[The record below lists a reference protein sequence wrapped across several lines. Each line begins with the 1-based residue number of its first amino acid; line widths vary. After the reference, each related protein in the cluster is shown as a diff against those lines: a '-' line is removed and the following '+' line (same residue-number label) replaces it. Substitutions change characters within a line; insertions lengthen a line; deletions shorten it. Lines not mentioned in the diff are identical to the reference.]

1 MIIDTSAIRA
11 SVPKRFIVT
20 IMIFVACTASFML
33 RVHMSIN
40 LLAMVQPTV
49 TGANRSA
56 AIVTTNATL
65 TNGDDLA
72 NGTLPTTGGD
82 ENSFLPLNDTAG
94 GETVVPMVPNFG
106 PRYEWSQSI
115 QSHILGAYF
124 YGYLLTSLPAG
135 PLAERYGPQRLI
147 GYSFL
152 LCAAVTALFPL
163 LAMIDATAI
172 IAGRFLIGFLS
183 GCVYPTLH
191 NVISRWIPPNEK
203 SKAVACIA
211 GGSTFGT
218 VITWPFAGLL
228 TEQFGWVYA
237 FYVPALMSALVGLI
251 WFWLVA
257 DAPSEHKTISKEERD
272 LIEASFG
279 NTVSKSKARPPIGAV
294 LTSLPFMALVLSHY
308 SSFWGLNFFV
318 TQAPKFMNEVLGFK
332 LANAGFLSSLPY
344 VARMFSGFLFG
355 FIGDLLRRRE
365 AMSVTALRKSFTVFS
380 HFLPGA
386 FLVAL
391 PFLARD
397 PIVTVSCIIACLG
410 FNGAS
415 TITNL
420 VNAQDLAPN
429 FAATLYGLMNF
440 LATTAGFLAPMMVA
454 YFTKE
459 KNTMDEWKYVFL
471 ITAGFYIASGAI
483 FTILGSGKVQKWN
496 EIKEPPTESPTP
508 AIQSVRL

>member
-1 MIIDTSAIRA
+1 MIVTTN
-11 SVPKRFIVT
+11 VLKGTFPKRMIVT

-40 LLAMVQPTV
+40 LLAMVQPITAPSSNSSLTV
-49 TGANRSA
+49 PNAPTSLSSTPNGTA
-56 AIVTTNATL
+56 NATSD
-65 TNGDDLA
+65 GDLIVPA
-72 NGTLPTTGGD
+72 P
-82 ENSFLPLNDTAG
+82 
-94 GETVVPMVPNFG
+94 VVPDYG
-106 PRYEWSQSI
+106 PRYGWNQNM

-152 LCAAVTALFPL
+152 LSAVVTALFPL
-163 LAMIDATAI
+163 FAAIDVWI
-172 IAGRFLIGFLS
+172 VIAGRFLIGLLS

-228 TEQFGWVYA
+228 TEHFGWVYA
-237 FYVPALMSALVGLI
+237 FYVPAFLSALVGGV

-257 DAPSEHKTISKEERD
+257 DSPAEHKTITKEERD

-279 NTVSKSKARPPIGAV
+279 NTVSKTKAKPPLLKVI
-294 LTSLPFMALVLSHY
+294 TSLPFIALVLSHY

-318 TQAPKFMNEVLGFK
+318 TQAPKFISEVLGFN
-332 LANAGFLSSLPY
+332 LTNAGFLSSLPY
-344 VARMFSGFLFG
+344 LARMFSGFFFG
-355 FIGDLLRRRE
+355 YIGDWLRRKE
-365 AMSVTALRKSFTVFS
+365 IMAVTALRKSFIVFS

-386 FLVAL
+386 FLIAL
-391 PFLARD
+391 PFIGQD

-429 FAATLYGLMNF
+429 FAATLYGMMNF
-440 LATTAGFLAPMMVA
+440 LATTAGFLAPMAVA

-459 KNTMDEWKYVFL
+459 KNTMEEWKYVFL
-471 ITAGFYIASGAI
+471 LTAGFYIVSGIVFII
-483 FTILGSGKVQKWN
+483 FGSGKVQKWN
-496 EIKEPPTESPTP
+496 EIKEQPTGEAVVEPEDR
-508 AIQSVRL
+508 SVKL

>member
-1 MIIDTSAIRA
+1 MILATKVFGGSF
-11 SVPKRFIVT
+11 PKRMIVT

-40 LLAMVQPTV
+40 LLAMIQPIATTNTPANNTGIVLNATTSSSLMPHSMANETV
-49 TGANRSA
+49 TQDDNV
-56 AIVTTNATL
+56 IVPA
-65 TNGDDLA
+65 
-72 NGTLPTTGGD
+72 P
-82 ENSFLPLNDTAG
+82 
-94 GETVVPMVPNFG
+94 VVPDYG
-106 PRYEWSQSI
+106 PRYAWNQNM

-135 PLAERYGPQRLI
+135 PMAERYGPQRLI

-152 LCAAVTALFPL
+152 LCALVTALFPIF
-163 LAMIDATAI
+163 AAI
-172 IAGRFLIGFLS
+172 NVWVVIVGRFLIGVLS

-228 TEQFGWVYA
+228 TEHFGWVYA
-237 FYVPALMSALVGLI
+237 FYVPAFLSALVGVI
-251 WFWLVA
+251 WFWLIA
-257 DAPSEHKTISKEERD
+257 DAPSEHKTITKEERD

-279 NTVSKSKARPPIGAV
+279 NTVSKTKAKPPLVQVI
-294 LTSLPFMALVLSHY
+294 TSLPFIALVLSHY

-318 TQAPKFMNEVLGFK
+318 TQAPKFINEVLGFN
-332 LANAGFLSSLPY
+332 LTNAGFLSSLPY
-344 VARMFSGFLFG
+344 LARMFSGFFFG
-355 FIGDLLRRRE
+355 YIGDCMRRKE
-365 AMSVTALRKSFTVFS
+365 IMAVTSLRKFFIVFS

-386 FLVAL
+386 FLIAL
-391 PFLARD
+391 PFIGQD

-429 FAATLYGLMNF
+429 FAATLYGMMNF
-440 LATTAGFLAPMMVA
+440 LATTAGFLAPMVVA

-459 KNTMDEWKYVFL
+459 KNTMEEWKYVFL
-471 ITAGFYIASGAI
+471 LTASFYIVSGLF
-483 FTILGSGKVQKWN
+483 FTVFGSGKVQKWN
-496 EIKEPPTESPTP
+496 EIKEQRTTEPVEP
-508 AIQSVRL
+508 EDQNVKL

>member
-1 MIIDTSAIRA
+1 MIVDTEAFLG
-11 SVPKRFIVT
+11 SVPKRIIVT

-40 LLAMVQPTV
+40 LLAMIQPST
-49 TGANRSA
+49 
-56 AIVTTNATL
+56 
-65 TNGDDLA
+65 
-72 NGTLPTTGGD
+72 TLPS
-82 ENSFLPLNDTAG
+82 NNASMLPNDTISLSSSEEISNMTTFDIANL
-94 GETVVPMVPNFG
+94 VVPAPVIPDYG
-106 PRYEWSQSI
+106 PRYDWSQNM

-152 LCAAVTALFPL
+152 LCAIVTALFPL
-163 LAMIDATAI
+163 FATVNVWFV
-172 IAGRFLIGFLS
+172 IAGRFLIGVLS

-191 NVISRWIPPNEK
+191 NLISRWIPPNEK

-228 TEQFGWVYA
+228 IEHFGWVFA
-237 FYVPALMSALVGLI
+237 FYVPAFLSAMVGFV
-251 WFWLVA
+251 WFWLIA
-257 DAPSEHKTISKEERD
+257 DSPGEHRTIQKEERD

-279 NTVSKSKARPPIGAV
+279 NTVSKAKAKPPFGKVI
-294 LTSLPFMALVLSHY
+294 TSLPFIALVLSHY

-318 TQAPKFMNEVLGFK
+318 TQAPKFISEVLGFN
-332 LANAGFLSSLPY
+332 LTNAGFLSSLPY
-344 VARMFSGFLFG
+344 LARMFSGFFFG
-355 FIGDLLRRRE
+355 YVGDSLRRRE
-365 AMSVTALRKSFTVFS
+365 VLTVTALRKSFIVFS

-386 FLVAL
+386 FLIAL
-391 PFLARD
+391 PFIGQD

-429 FAATLYGLMNF
+429 FAATLYGMMNF
-440 LATTAGFLAPMMVA
+440 LATTAGFLAPMTVA
-454 YFTKE
+454 FFTKE
-459 KNTMDEWKYVFL
+459 NNTMDEWKYVFL
-471 ITAGFYIASGAI
+471 LTAGFYVVSGAF
-483 FTILGSGKVQKWN
+483 FTMFGSGKVQKWN
-496 EIKEPPTESPTP
+496 DIKEHQQTDPTP
-508 AIQSVRL
+508 TVQTIRL

>member
-1 MIIDTSAIRA
+1 MIVTTNVFKGSF
-11 SVPKRFIVT
+11 PKRMIVT
-20 IMIFVACTASFML
+20 VMIFVACTASFML

-40 LLAMVQPTV
+40 LLAMIQPTV
-49 TGANRSA
+49 SN
-56 AIVTTNATL
+56 
-65 TNGDDLA
+65 
-72 NGTLPTTGGD
+72 
-82 ENSFLPLNDTAG
+82 NSFIITNSTVAISSNQEHSN
-94 GETVVPMVPNFG
+94 ETFTKDDNHIVPTLAVPDYG
-106 PRYEWSQSI
+106 PRYDWKQNI

-152 LCAAVTALFPL
+152 LCAIVTALFPL
-163 LAMIDATAI
+163 LAAIDVWCV
-172 IAGRFLIGFLS
+172 IAGRFMIGFLS
-183 GCVYPTLH
+183 GFVYPTLH

-228 TEQFGWVYA
+228 TEHFGWVYA
-237 FYVPALMSALVGLI
+237 FYVPALLSALVGVI
-251 WFWLVA
+251 WFWLIA
-257 DAPSEHKTISKEERD
+257 DSPSDHKTITKEERD

-279 NTVSKSKARPPIGAV
+279 STVSKAKAKPPLGKV
-294 LTSLPFMALVLSHY
+294 VTSLPFAALVLSHY

-318 TQAPKFMNEVLGFK
+318 TQAPKFINEVLGFN
-332 LANAGFLSSLPY
+332 LTNAGFLSSLPY
-344 VARMFSGFLFG
+344 LARMFSGFFFG
-355 FIGDLLRRRE
+355 IIGDGLRRNE
-365 AMSVTALRKSFTVFS
+365 TMTVTALRKSFIVFS

-386 FLVAL
+386 FLIAL
-391 PFLARD
+391 PFIAQN

-429 FAATLYGLMNF
+429 FAATLYGMMNF
-440 LATTAGFLAPMMVA
+440 LATTAGFLAPMTVA
-454 YFTKE
+454 FFTSE

-471 ITAGFYIASGAI
+471 LTAGFYIVSGI
-483 FTILGSGKVQKWN
+483 FFIAFGSGKVQKWN
-496 EIKEPPTESPTP
+496 EIKQQPAAVSAEPEVL
-508 AIQSVRL
+508 SVKL